1 MIDLQDMTSFERKEF
16 EPAMQLGAEMARDH
30 DYFGYVLQW
39 TWALSKR
46 TLTIAELGALCAGIE
61 KHVTSSTVYEACHRV
76 MGLMRSALDKRGIAV
91 PELDEDDG
99 AKVWDRLE
107 AYFEACVQAAY
118 DAGYDAGRKACEQA
132 MPVSD
137 LPSEPSEPEAALPS
151 GLEPS
156 EPEPEPALPSEP
168 EAAKASGLAKPFA
181 HQERPKP
188 HKIAHFED
196 LNSPSK
202 HYEDLWRAVK
212 LAGHVRN
219 PGDGRYFEPSKYRAY
234 LCRYGR
240 EHVIYLAM
248 NWERIPAHWTLLESI
263 SGNSFER
270 LGKKRSK
277 TPKTPKA
284 PNGGKSA

>member
-1 MIDLQDMTSFERKEF
+1 MINLQDMTNFERTVF
-16 EPAMQLGAEMARDH
+16 EPCMALGEEMARDGN
-30 DYFGYVLQW
+30 DFDLVLQW

-46 TLTIAELGALCAGIE
+46 TLTVAELGALCAGIE
-61 KHVTSSTVYEACHRV
+61 ERAMQVSAETAFRDAAITMQR
-76 MGLMRSALDKRGIAV
+76 LMKQHGIAV
-91 PELDEDDG
+91 PELPECDSEPDSE
-99 AKVWDRLE
+99 LE
-107 AYFEACVQAAY
+107 AYLAACIQAA
-118 DAGYDAGRKACEQA
+118 YDAGRKACEQA

-137 LPSEPSEPEAALPS
+137 LPSEPEPEPVLPS
-151 GLEPS
+151 EPS

-168 EAAKASGLAKPFA
+168 AKPFA
-181 HQERPKP
+181 HAQDRPKP
-188 HKIAHFED
+188 HKIGHFQD

-212 LAGHVRN
+212 LAGHIHN
-219 PGDGRYFEPSKYRAY
+219 PGDGRYFNPAKYRAY

-240 EHVIYLAM
+240 EHVIFLAM
-248 NWERIPAHWTLLESI
+248 NWERIPAHLTLLESI

-277 TPKTPKA
+277 TPKALTA

>member
-1 MIDLQDMTSFERKEF
+1 MSDLQDMTNFERMVF
-16 EPAMQLGAEMARDH
+16 EPCMALGEKMARDGNSF
-30 DYFGYVLQW
+30 DLVLQW
-39 TWALSKR
+39 TWALSKH
-46 TLTIAELGALCAGIE
+46 TLTIAQLGALCAGIE
-61 KHVTSSTVYEACHRV
+61 KHVTSTIVYEAGHRV
-76 MGLMRSALDKRGIAV
+76 MGLMRSALDKRDIAV

-99 AKVWDRLE
+99 AKVWSRLE

-132 MPVSD
+132 MPVSV
-137 LPSEPSEPEAALPS
+137 LPSEPEPEPALPS
-151 GLEPS
+151 EPS

-168 EAAKASGLAKPFA
+168 EAAKVSGLAKPFA

-202 HYEDLWRAVK
+202 HYEALWRAVK

-263 SGNSFER
+263 SGRSFER
-270 LGKKRSK
+270 LGVKRSK
-277 TPKTPKA
+277 TPKALTA